1 MPNEAAC
8 NTGSPAVRYAQCWE
22 DADVLLQALD
32 VRVGDTCVS
41 IGSAGDNTLA
51 LLARKPRR
59 VIAIDL
65 NPAQI
70 ACLELRVSAYR
81 NLNHPELLELVG
93 SAPSRRRPEL
103 YHRCRANLS
112 GDSRHFWDARPSGVE
127 AGIGTAGRF
136 ERYFSIFRKHVL
148 PLVHPQRVTEA
159 MLRGGTRDERERF
172 FADVW
177 DSWRWRLA
185 FRVFFSRAVMSRL
198 GRDPSCFEYVNGAVA
213 SRLLARTR
221 HALTELDPADNPY
234 LQWICAGRHLSVL
247 PFALR
252 PENFAPIRDNL
263 DRLEWRCCPL
273 ERYLENVPLHSID
286 RFNLSDIF
294 EYLSPPQYARALEQ
308 LVRAGRPG
316 GRLVYWNLLA
326 ERHRPQWLSAR
337 LRPLADLAR
346 ELHRRDRAFFYS
358 DLVIEEIIQ

>member
-1 MPNEAAC
+1 MLNKAARR
-8 NTGSPAVRYAQCWE
+8 TASPAVRYAQCWE
-22 DADVLLQALD
+22 DADILLQALD
-32 VRVGDTCVS
+32 VRAGDTCVS

-51 LLARKPRR
+51 LLAREPRR
-59 VIAIDL
+59 VVAVDL

-81 NLNHPELLELVG
+81 NLTHPELLELVG
-93 SAPSRRRPEL
+93 SAPSGRRLEL

-112 GDSRHFWDARPSGVE
+112 EDSRRFWDARPAEVE
-127 AGIGTAGRF
+127 DGIGTAGRF
-136 ERYFSIFRKHVL
+136 ERYFSIFRNRVL
-148 PLVHPQRVTEA
+148 PLVHPRRVTEA
-159 MLRGGTRDERERF
+159 MLRSGTREERERF

-177 DSWRWRLA
+177 DSWRWRLT
-185 FRVFFSRAVMSRL
+185 FRVFFSRAVMSLL

-213 SRLLARTR
+213 KRLLTRTR
-221 HALTELDPADNPY
+221 HALTALDPADNPY
-234 LQWICAGRHLSVL
+234 LQWICAGRHLTVL

-263 DRLEWRCCPL
+263 DCLEWHCCPL
-273 ERYLENVPLHSID
+273 ERYLESVSPHSID

-294 EYLSPPQYARALEQ
+294 EYLSLRQYSRALEQ
-308 LVRAGRPG
+308 VARAGRPG
-316 GRLVYWNLLA
+316 GRLVYWNMLV

-346 ELHRRDRAFFYS
+346 ELHRKDRAFFYS
-358 DLVIEEIIQ
+358 DLVIEEVLQ